1 MKKRSNLIF
10 QAFINLQSMRFMM
23 SVYLVLVISMLFVIP
38 TIAADPGSSDA
49 QQNITVSGTVIDAE
63 GVPMPGVSISVKGTS
78 MGVNTDVS
86 GKYTVKGPF
95 TGVNPCFCVCRNEG
109 AGDHNWQSGSY
120 RYYQWR
126 VRHRHSEKLL

>member
-38 TIAADPGSSDA
+38 TISADPGSSDA

-78 MGVNTDVS
+78 MGVNTDMS
-86 GKYTVKGPF
+86 GKYSLKVPSQESILVFAFVGMKAQEITIG
-95 TGVNPCFCVCRNEG
+95 N
-109 AGDHNWQSGSY
+109 QSVININNG
-120 RYYQWR
+120 
-126 VRHRHSEKLL
+126 E